1 MHKDCAAEA
10 LEIEGWCPNEGYAR
24 GGAKRA
30 HTGAP
35 YAELRAYLG
44 VQDFCNLGTILG
56 RKNSRPWRPHENH
69 GTPTCTLGPVL

>member
-30 HTGAP
+30 HTDAP

-44 VQDFCNLGTILG
+44 VQDF
-56 RKNSRPWRPHENH
+56 
-69 GTPTCTLGPVL
+69 